1 MGTTNSRTRLQS
13 EIRRAERKL
22 EKLMEQARKARAALD
37 FDAEHENTEKALILQ
52 SDLAGMRTELE
63 AMQALH

>member
-1 MGTTNSRTRLQS
+1 MSTTNPRARLHS

-37 FDAEHENTEKALILQ
+37 FDTEHESTEKALILQ
-52 SDLAGMRTELE
+52 SELAGMRAELE
-63 AMQALH
+63 AMQPLH